1 MIPIP
6 KDLNKE
12 LPSPD
17 DDDFFNPTGEEDEG
31 LLDDEEE
38 DLDEGPAEVGG
49 PTKDGKWIGRVHNE
63 GEQQ

>member
-6 KDLNKE
+6 KDINKE

-17 DDDFFNPTGEEDEG
+17 DDDFFNPSGEEDEG
-31 LLDDEEE
+31 LLDDEDEE

-49 PTKDGKWIGRVHNE
+49 TLSKDGKWIAEHKKE
-63 GEQQ
+63 IE